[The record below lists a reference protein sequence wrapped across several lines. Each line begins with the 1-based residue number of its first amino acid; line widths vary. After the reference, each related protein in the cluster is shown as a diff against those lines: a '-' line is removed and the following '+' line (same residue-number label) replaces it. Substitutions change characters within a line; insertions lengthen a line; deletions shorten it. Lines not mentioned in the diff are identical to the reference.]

1 MNSMTWQQFSGE
13 PQEKARVMTRRLL
26 GTGNSGFIVGR
37 TQELA
42 SRFLGTGSY
51 FRDLSSVPSVP
62 SVTEMLEVVSQD
74 LKLSVTALANI
85 FGVSRTAVYKWKD
98 DGAMGERKLN
108 LLTGLF
114 RVSQRIAALNIPMV
128 GSKLS
133 SPLQEG
139 KSMLL
144 LIDEGYDL
152 EELCRLFT
160 GKFSNP
166 ARMES
171 S

>member
-1 MNSMTWQQFSGE
+1 MNSMTWQQFPRQPE
-13 PQEKARVMTRRLL
+13 LKTRVMTRRLL

-42 SRFLGTGSY
+42 FRFLGTGSY
-51 FRDLSSVPSVP
+51 FRDLSSVPL
-62 SVTEMLEVVSQD
+62 VTEMLEVVSQD

-114 RVSQRIAALNIPMV
+114 KVSQRIAALNIPMV

-144 LIDEGYDL
+144 LIDEGYDP
-152 EELCRLFT
+152 EQLCKVFI